1 MFAYLKGTVEEIT
14 DGTLILD
21 VNGIG
26 YQISVPA
33 MNMPGFLQTG
43 ETIKIYT
50 YLSVRED
57 TFQLYGFRSLDDLG
71 IFKLL
76 ISVNGIGPKAAL
88 GILSALTVDDIRFA
102 ILSDDIKTLGKAP
115 GIGSKTAR
123 KIILELKDK
132 FSLDEA
138 FEKKLKNSQADN
150 SAQDEAVQALVSLG
164 YSNSDAL
171 RAVRGI
177 EISDDMDVEKILKLA
192 LKQLL

>member
-26 YQISVPA
+26 YQIVVPA
-33 MNMPGFLQTG
+33 MDTLGLPETG
-43 ETIKIYT
+43 ETVKIYT

-57 TFQLYGFRSLDDLG
+57 TLQLYGFRSLDDLSV
-71 IFKLL
+71 FKLL

-88 GILSALTVDDIRFA
+88 GILSVLTVDDIRFA

-115 GIGSKTAR
+115 GIGSKTAK

-138 FEKKLKNSQADN
+138 FEKKLENSQTDN
-150 SAQDEAVQALVSLG
+150 SAQEEAVQALVSLG

-177 EISDDMDVEKILKLA
+177 EISDDMDAEKILKLA
-192 LKQLL
+192 LKRLL

>member
-26 YQISVPA
+26 YQIAVPA
-33 MNMPGFLQTG
+33 MDTLGLPELG
-43 ETIKIYT
+43 ETVKIYT

-57 TFQLYGFRSLDDLG
+57 TFQLYGFRSLDDLSV
-71 IFKLL
+71 FKLL

-88 GILSALTVDDIRFA
+88 GILSVLTVDDIRFA

-115 GIGSKTAR
+115 GIGSKTAK

-138 FEKKLKNSQADN
+138 FEKKLENSQTDN
-150 SAQDEAVQALVSLG
+150 SAQEEAVQALVSLG

-177 EISDDMDVEKILKLA
+177 EISDDMDAEKILKLA